1 MATRTSA
8 RLSALSPPPSALA
21 PTNVFFTAESRS
33 VAVPSGMA
41 WTQRQ
46 LDEYGV
52 QVVETVELTS
62 LLPPSDE
69 KGMLLGLAGADGRRC
84 CCS

>member
-8 RLSALSPPPSALA
+8 RLAALSPPPSVLA
-21 PTNVFFTAESRS
+21 PTNVTFTSESRS
-33 VAVPSGMA
+33 GGVLSSMA

-52 QVVETVELTS
+52 QVVKTAELSS
-62 LLPPSDE
+62 LLPSDTKDE
-69 KGMLLGLAGADGRRC
+69 KGLL
-84 CCS
+84 